1 MVYKSIQVEKSV
13 WRILKQLSLDKE
25 QSINHIMRDILI
37 GKLKVQYSEK
47 ELDQ

>member
-13 WRILKQLSLDKE
+13 WRILKQLSLEKE
-25 QSINHIMRDILI
+25 KSINSIMRDILT

-47 ELDQ
+47 DLEQ